1 MVLTNEDKKLICD
14 ELLSA
19 LTYYNG
25 GFASKINKDD
35 LSYEVGIL
43 LKLKNS
49 IENDYKQV
57 TDIEANA

>member
-1 MVLTNEDKKLICD
+1 MALTNEDKNLILE

-19 LTYYNG
+19 LTHYNG
-25 GFASKINKDD
+25 GGAPKINKDD

-49 IENDYKQV
+49 IENDNKQV